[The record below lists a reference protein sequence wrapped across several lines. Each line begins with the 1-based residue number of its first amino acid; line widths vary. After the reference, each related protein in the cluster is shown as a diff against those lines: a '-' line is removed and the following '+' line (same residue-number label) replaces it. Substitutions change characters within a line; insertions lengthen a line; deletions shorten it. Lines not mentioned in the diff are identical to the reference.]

1 MTSDAVRERER
12 RERETFSRI
21 AAERS
26 AVTEDE
32 LVIEPSEIA
41 RYREFAEGRA
51 RPIYSIEKVFALTAP
66 RGKRVLEICCHHGE
80 NGALLAFLGG
90 DVDSVD
96 IAEPLVELAKQR
108 IVKNGIEGKQRAHVM
123 SVHEMEFPDN
133 TFDVVFGKASLHHL
147 DLALAR
153 REIYRVLKPGGCAVF
168 SEPVQLL
175 PGMNT
180 LRRWVPIT
188 PDAES
193 PDERPLSKHDLDEFC
208 RPFSRVETFGFRLF
222 ARLDR
227 LSIRIQEPLSKL
239 DRTLLD
245 RFPQLA
251 PLAGLCV
258 FRVWK

>member
-1 MTSDAVRERER
+1 MRSDAVRERER
-12 RERETFSRI
+12 RERETFSKI
-21 AAERS
+21 ASERS
-26 AVTEDE
+26 AVSEED
-32 LVIEPSEIA
+32 LVIDPAEIT
-41 RYREFAEGRA
+41 RYRSFTEGGA
-51 RPIYSIEKVFALTAP
+51 TPVLSIEKVFELTAP

-80 NGALLAFLGG
+80 NGALLALLGG
-90 DVDSVD
+90 EVDSVD

-108 IVKNGIEGKQRAHVM
+108 IVKNGLEGKQRAHVM
-123 SVHEMEFPDN
+123 SVHELEFPDA

-147 DLALAR
+147 DLGLAR
-153 REIYRVLKPGGCAVF
+153 REVHRVLKPGGYAVF

-175 PGMNT
+175 PGMST

-193 PDERPLSKHDLDEFC
+193 PDERPLSKADLDEFC

-222 ARLDR
+222 SRLDR
-227 LSIRIQEPLSKL
+227 LSDRLLDPMSRL
-239 DRTLLD
+239 DRRIFD

-251 PLAGLCV
+251 PLGGLCV

>member
-1 MTSDAVRERER
+1 MRSDAVRERER
-12 RERETFSRI
+12 RERETFSKI
-21 AAERS
+21 ASERS
-26 AVTEDE
+26 AVTD
-32 LVIEPSEIA
+32 LRIDPAEIA
-41 RYREFAEGRA
+41 RYRSFTEGGA
-51 RPIYSIEKVFALTAP
+51 TPVLSIEKCFQLAAP

-80 NGALLAFLGG
+80 NGALLALLGG

-108 IVKNGIEGKQRAHVM
+108 IVENGLESTQRAHVM
-123 SVHEMEFPDN
+123 SVHEMEFPDT

-153 REIYRVLKPGGCAVF
+153 REVHRVLKPGGYAVF

-175 PGMNT
+175 PGIAT
-180 LRRWVPIT
+180 LRKWVPIT

-193 PDERPLSKHDLDEFC
+193 PDERPLSRQDLDEFC

-222 ARLDR
+222 SRLDR
-227 LSIRIQEPLSKL
+227 LSPRALGPLSKL
-239 DRTLLD
+239 DRRVLD
-245 RFPQLA
+245 RFPRLA
-251 PLAGLCV
+251 PLGGLCV